1 MIKKQNYFVYI
12 WTIPMPILTL
22 YRYAYFQI
30 HVLCI
35 PVYTKYNHTGL
46 VEYEKNWENKI
57 YIIWNDLPEFLTTIN
72 TYTLLTLRFY
82 LTPTTRA
89 FQRLVCTGLENIKSP
104 LYCFNFLYFSY
115 LQGNLSGN
123 IAKNM

>member
-35 PVYTKYNHTGL
+35 YTKYNHTGL

-57 YIIWNDLPEFLTTIN
+57 YVIWNDLPEFLTTIN
-72 TYTLLTLRFY
+72 PYILLTL
-82 LTPTTRA
+82 
-89 FQRLVCTGLENIKSP
+89 IH
-104 LYCFNFLYFSY
+104 
-115 LQGNLSGN
+115 
-123 IAKNM
+123 I

>member
-30 HVLCI
+30 HVFCI
-35 PVYTKYNHTGL
+35 YTKYNHTGL

-57 YIIWNDLPEFLTTIN
+57 YVIWNDLPEFLTTIN
-72 TYTLLTLRFY
+72 TYILLTL
-82 LTPTTRA
+82 
-89 FQRLVCTGLENIKSP
+89 IH
-104 LYCFNFLYFSY
+104 
-115 LQGNLSGN
+115 
-123 IAKNM
+123 I

>member
-22 YRYAYFQI
+22 YRYAHFQI

-35 PVYTKYNHTGL
+35 YTKYNHTGL

-57 YIIWNDLPEFLTTIN
+57 YVIWNDLPEFLTTIN
-72 TYTLLTLRFY
+72 TYILLTL
-82 LTPTTRA
+82 
-89 FQRLVCTGLENIKSP
+89 IH
-104 LYCFNFLYFSY
+104 
-115 LQGNLSGN
+115 
-123 IAKNM
+123 I

>member
-22 YRYAYFQI
+22 YCYAYFQI

-35 PVYTKYNHTGL
+35 YTKYNHTGL

-57 YIIWNDLPEFLTTIN
+57 YVIWNDLPEFLTTIN
-72 TYTLLTLRFY
+72 TYILLTL
-82 LTPTTRA
+82 
-89 FQRLVCTGLENIKSP
+89 IH
-104 LYCFNFLYFSY
+104 
-115 LQGNLSGN
+115 
-123 IAKNM
+123 I